1 MGDVNG
7 NPVTVCRYRPATMEI
22 HVARTPKARALG
34 SALRQAREERRLVL
48 RELGLAINRD
58 IGVISR
64 WETGERSPK
73 PEQVAQILTTLGVN
87 GERYDEI
94 MTLAYGTNEPQWV
107 ATTLPEQKQ
116 QMAAFL
122 DWERNAARIVVV
134 APLLVP
140 GILQTRDY
148 IRGIMTS
155 PGVPTGE
162 IAERISARLDRRD
175 VITQHNP
182 PELLVLLGRAALA
195 QGIGGHQAMIGQL
208 EYLLEMAARPNID
221 IRIIPDDRGWH
232 PGLEGA
238 FSLIESRQTR
248 DSIAFVETRQSVL
261 MLHEGRDINAYRWAI
276 DQIMRISL
284 SSEMSTSFLAD
295 LHKRMEKRSG

>member
-1 MGDVNG
+1 MRLPAG
-7 NPVTVCRYRPATMEI
+7 NIWRFT
-22 HVARTPKARALG
+22 VARTPKARALG
-34 SALRQAREERRLVL
+34 SALRQAREEKQLVL

-116 QMAAFL
+116 QMVAYL
-122 DWERNAARIVVV
+122 DWEQNAARIIAV

-162 IAERISARLDRRD
+162 IAERITARLDRRE
-175 VITQHNP
+175 VITRHNP
-182 PELLVLLGRAALA
+182 AELLVLLGRAALN
-195 QGIGGHQAMIGQL
+195 QGIGGRQAMIGQL
-208 EYLLEMAARPNID
+208 EYLLQMAARPNIE

-238 FSLIESRQTR
+238 FSVIESRRTR

-261 MLHEGRDINAYRWAI
+261 MLHEGRDISAYRWAI
-276 DQIMRISL
+276 DQIMKVSL
-284 SSEMSTSFLAD
+284 PPEMSNSFLAD
-295 LHKRMEKRSG
+295 LLKRME